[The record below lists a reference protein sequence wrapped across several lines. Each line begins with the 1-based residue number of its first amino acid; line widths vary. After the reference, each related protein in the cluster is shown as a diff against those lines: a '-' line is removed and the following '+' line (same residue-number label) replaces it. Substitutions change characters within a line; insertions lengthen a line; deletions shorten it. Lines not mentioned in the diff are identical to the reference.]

1 MRHCPLILLLLFTAP
16 LGAQTTQPVPTGEY
30 YLQGVMEV
38 GSGFRLNADHTFD
51 FFFSYGAL
59 DRAARGTWEQKGD
72 SVILNSPPKPEHD
85 FVLQESNR
93 TADSSILIEVTDP
106 NTMMLGYIHCQVR
119 TKDGQVLQG
128 SSDHYGRIAFER
140 APVDSIA
147 LIHEFFP
154 DRYSVFPVENAD
166 DNHFVFTIL
175 PSIVEVAITDLVLRI
190 EGDGL
195 VGGHPLVKKE
205 ELRYVKGN

>member
-1 MRHCPLILLLLFTAP
+1 MHYYHALLLLLFTAP

-51 FFFSYGAL
+51 FFFTYGAL
-59 DRAARGTWEQKGD
+59 DRAATGTWEQKGD

-85 FVLQESNR
+85 FVLREAKR
-93 TADSSILIEVTDP
+93 TDDSLLTIQVSDP
-106 NTMMLGYIHCQVR
+106 NVMMLGYIHCQVK
-119 TKDGQVLQG
+119 TGDGQVLQG
-128 SSDHYGRIAFER
+128 ASDNSGRVTFDR

-154 DRYSVFPVENAD
+154 DRFSVFPVENAD
-166 DNHFVFTIL
+166 DNHYVFTIE
-175 PSIVEVAITDLVLRI
+175 PTIVEVAITDLVLRL

-195 VGGHPLVKKE
+195 VGGHPLIKKE